1 MPELVPEPGL
11 VIPYVYLWRREH
23 DAGEESGRK
32 ARPALVVVA
41 LTIVESGRTR
51 VAVCPITSQAPAADR
66 AAIEVPPRVKVH
78 LGLDAPRSWIICDEY
93 NEFDWPG
100 VDLDLTPT
108 GNPSFGFVPQAL
120 VEQVRT
126 ELRAARARGALKVVP
141 RTE

>member
-1 MPELVPEPGL
+1 MPELVPEAGL

-23 DAGEESGRK
+23 EAGEESGRK

-41 LTIVESGRTR
+41 LTIAASERTR
-51 VAVCPITSQAPAADR
+51 VAVCPVTTQAPTADR
-66 AAIEVPPRVKVH
+66 AAVEMPPRVKTH
-78 LGLDAPRSWIICDEY
+78 LGLGAPRSWIICDEY

-100 VDLDLTPT
+100 VDLDLTPA
-108 GNPSFGFVPQAL
+108 GDASFGFVPNAL